1 MSPIRGLKPR
11 LPEAG
16 RIRIGQQTEIESG
29 PKAGQMR
36 PEKLDHFR
44 FTSHD
49 PVALET
55 IAERYGGKVERWIGG
70 HGPDGAFEVL
80 TDADCI
86 DVYLPPSG
94 LAFSQWYEEW
104 SGAGCVHR
112 CDGDFDE
119 IGGTACSCDARN
131 RECKAT
137 TRLSL
142 ILDGLI
148 GTGVWVLSSR
158 GYNAAAE
165 LAGTVA
171 IAEHVD
177 RPGRLVPARLLL
189 EQRSSNV
196 IGQPIRYFAVPR
208 LDLSVSLLELSG
220 APPRPALGTGTARPA
235 PAELSADALSA
246 MARVRARV
254 RFLGVEVQNELVER
268 WGVPEELDDEGWA
281 RVEAYLN
288 DVYPITP
295 EEQEPF

>member
-1 MSPIRGLKPR
+1 VSPIRGLNPR

-16 RIRIGQQTEIESG
+16 RIRIGQQTEIEG
-29 PKAGQMR
+29 RPGQMR

-55 IAERYGGKVERWIGG
+55 IAERYGGEVQRWIGG
-70 HGPDGAFEVL
+70 NGPEGAFEVL
-80 TDADCI
+80 TDADAI

-112 CDGDFDE
+112 CDGVIDDLV
-119 IGGTACSCDARN
+119 GLACSCDPKN

-196 IGQPIRYFAVPR
+196 IGQPTRYFAVPR
-208 LDLSVSLLELSG
+208 LDLSVSMLELAGG
-220 APPRPALGTGTARPA
+220 ATPRPALGSSTGPA
-235 PAELSADALSA
+235 PAELTEVTAV

-254 RFLGVEVQNELVER
+254 KYLGIEVQHELVER
-268 WGVPEELDDEGWA
+268 WGPPEDLDEVGWG

-295 EEQEPF
+295 DEEDPF